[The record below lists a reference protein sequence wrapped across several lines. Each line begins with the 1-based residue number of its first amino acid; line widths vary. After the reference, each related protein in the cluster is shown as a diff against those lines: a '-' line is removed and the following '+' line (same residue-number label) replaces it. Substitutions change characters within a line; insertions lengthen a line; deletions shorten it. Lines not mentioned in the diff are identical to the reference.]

1 VTERVDTI
9 PASVGWRET
18 AAGVAKT
25 AVVAGE
31 FALLVL
37 VIWRYAIE
45 SEAFVRLCLLALAG
59 FVVHASLPRA
69 WRMPFFSVLSV
80 ASVFLVFG
88 IVSGLWL
95 LALGLGLITLSH
107 LPIPWTGRIALLL
120 ATAAVLVLIRVGR
133 IAAPWSE
140 AIWPILGSMFMFR
153 LLIYLYD
160 LKHEKAPF
168 SLVRSVSYFFMLPNI
183 CFPLFPVVDYTRFNK
198 HHYDA
203 DEHEIYQ
210 RGVHWMF
217 RGIVQLLLYRL
228 VYHRL
233 TVDPAEVIGLASFIH
248 YSLAT
253 FLLYLRVSG
262 LFHLIVGM
270 LLLFGFNL
278 HETHHLYYLSSSFTD
293 FWRRINIYWKDFMVK
308 LFYYPIRFQLRR
320 LGEVGSIVVSTIIV
334 FAGTWFLHAY
344 QWFWLRGD
352 MLLEW
357 HDALFW
363 AILAGLV
370 IVNSLY
376 DLRYPPPRSLGR
388 TAWDGWRFAATTS
401 RTIATFTVICLLW
414 SLWSSDSLGQWVHMV
429 ATTGGGGVALFAAP
443 PMLLWLARWLRLR
456 AQQRPTRKGA
466 MVQKWQPSF
475 RTSAGTVA
483 VGAAILVV
491 LGQPAVYQASPY
503 YVGAV
508 VRTVMNTGLNT
519 RDQALLDRGYYEHLL
534 AVNRQNSA
542 LRELFSRS
550 HGDQEMINETPAWR
564 DRGDFVGGELVPGVE
579 IQFRGH
585 PLKINRWGMRD
596 QDYALDKPPG
606 VFRIAA
612 LGASALMGWGA
623 AAEDLFEAR
632 FETALNASVPP
643 GAGMRFEVLN
653 FGTPSSLG
661 LRQVVLLEE
670 KVAGFH
676 PDAIFYFGQQQ
687 DPKYTLDNIAYA
699 VFKGREIPFAFVQ
712 EILERTGVEIGM
724 ARDVVQ
730 QRLAP
735 YRQEL
740 IRRTYGEMVA
750 IAGAHG
756 VTPVW
761 VYLPW
766 ANETAMSEAAL
777 TLQGYAQDAGFVVV
791 PLDGVYDGYDEHEL
805 QVAEWDRH
813 PNALGHRLLAE
824 TLYREVHDR
833 QEEIFGQMLLDL
845 NQHEALTQE
854 ERTHERD

>member
-1 VTERVDTI
+1 VTEGVDTLPVI
-9 PASVGWRET
+9 PAWRDT
-18 AAGVAKT
+18 AFGLAKT

-31 FALLVL
+31 LALLVL
-37 VIWRYAIE
+37 LIWRYSIE
-45 SEAFVRLCLLALAG
+45 SEAFLQLAILALVG
-59 FVVHASLPRA
+59 FVIHASLPRA
-69 WRMPFFSVLSV
+69 WRMPFFAGLSV
-80 ASVFLVFG
+80 ASVLLVFG
-88 IVSGLWL
+88 LVSGGWL
-95 LALGLGLITLSH
+95 LALGLGLIALSH
-107 LPIPWTGRIALLL
+107 LPVPWPARLTLIVAVAG
-120 ATAAVLVLIRVGR
+120 VLVAMRAGV

-160 LKHEKAPF
+160 LKHGKSSF

-183 CFPLFPVVDYTRFNK
+183 CFPLFPVIDYTRFNK

-233 TVDPAEVIGLASFIH
+233 TVDPAEVVGIASFVH
-248 YSLAT
+248 YSLAA

-270 LLLFGFNL
+270 VLLFGFNL

-320 LGEVGSIVVSTIIV
+320 LSEAGSIVVSTIIV

-376 DLRYPPPRSLGR
+376 ELRYPPPRSLGR
-388 TAWDGWRFAATTS
+388 TAWNGWRFAATTC
-401 RTIATFTVICLLW
+401 RTLGTFTVICLLW
-414 SLWSSDSLGQWVHMV
+414 SLWSSDSLGQWLHMV
-429 ATTGGGGVALFAAP
+429 ATTGTGGVLLFAAP
-443 PMLLWLARWLRLR
+443 PVLLVLARWLRLHEPP
-456 AQQRPTRKGA
+456 AGGHKGA
-466 MVQKWQPSF
+466 LAPKRQTPF
-475 RTSAGTVA
+475 RTSAATITA
-483 VGAAILVV
+483 GAALLVV
-491 LGQPAVYQASPY
+491 LSHPAVREASPDA
-503 YVGAV
+503 VHIV
-508 VRTVMNTGLNT
+508 VRTAMTTGLNT

-534 AVNRQNSA
+534 AVNRQNSK
-542 LRELFSRS
+542 LRELFSKKPT
-550 HGDQEMINETPAWR
+550 HWVNVQKTAAWR
-564 DRGDFVGGELVPGVE
+564 SRDDFMRGEFVPGAQ
-579 IQFRGH
+579 ITFLNH

-596 QDYALDKPPG
+596 QDYALEKPDG

-623 AAEDLFEAR
+623 AVEDIFEAR
-632 FETALNASVPP
+632 FELALNAAAP
-643 GAGMRFEVLN
+643 GGSDVRFEVLN

-676 PDAIFYFGQQQ
+676 PDAIFYFGQKQ
-687 DPKYTLDNIAYA
+687 DPKYTVDNIAYA
-699 VFKGREIPFAFVQ
+699 VLKGREIPFAFVQ
-712 EILERTGVEIGM
+712 EILDRAGVETGM
-724 ARDVVQ
+724 ARDVVE

-735 YRQEL
+735 YQEEL
-740 IRRTYGEMVA
+740 IRKSYGEMA
-750 IAGAHG
+750 EAARAHG
-756 VTPVW
+756 IMPVW
-761 VYLPW
+761 LYLPW
-766 ANETAMSEAAL
+766 ANERGMSESAVAL
-777 TLQGYAQDAGFVVV
+777 ERYAQEAGFVV
-791 PLDGVYDGYDEHEL
+791 LRLSGAYEGYEPQEV

-824 TLYREVHDR
+824 TLYREVYDR
-833 QEEIFGQMLLDL
+833 QETIFGRTLLESG
-845 NQHEALTQE
+845 HGE
-854 ERTHERD
+854 H

>member
-1 VTERVDTI
+1 MTERVDAI
-9 PASVGWRET
+9 PVAAGWRET
-18 AAGVAKT
+18 AVGLAKT

-31 FALLVL
+31 LALLVL
-37 VIWRYAIE
+37 VIWRYSIE
-45 SEAFVRLCLLALAG
+45 SEAFLQLSMLALGG

-69 WRMPFFSVLSV
+69 WRMPFFALLSV

-88 IVSGLWL
+88 VVSGLWL
-95 LALGLGLITLSH
+95 LTLGFGLIALSH
-107 LPIPWTGRIALLL
+107 LPIPWTGRIALIV
-120 ATAAVLVLIRVGR
+120 AAAGVLVLMRVR
-133 IAAPWSE
+133 VIAAPWSE

-160 LKHEKAPF
+160 LKHEKSTF

-183 CFPLFPVVDYTRFNK
+183 CFPLFPVIDYTRFNK

-233 TVDPAEVIGLASFIH
+233 TVDPAEVIGLASFVH

-320 LGEVGSIVVSTIIV
+320 LSDVGSIVVSTIIV

-376 DLRYPPPRSLGR
+376 ELRYPPARTLGR
-388 TAWDGWRFAATTS
+388 TAWNGWRFAATS
-401 RTIATFTVICLLW
+401 CRTLGTFTVICLLW
-414 SLWSSDSLGQWVHMV
+414 SLWSSDSLGQWLHMV
-429 ATTGGGGVALFAAP
+429 ATTDSGGVALFAAP
-443 PMLLWLARWLRLR
+443 PILLWLARWLRLR
-456 AQQRPTRKGA
+456 EQQRPARKGA
-466 MVQKWQPSF
+466 MAPKRQPWF
-475 RTSAGTVA
+475 RTSAATVA
-483 VGAAILVV
+483 AGAAFLVV
-491 LGQPAVYQASPY
+491 LGQPAVYEASPY

-508 VRTVMNTGLNT
+508 VRTALNTGLNI
-519 RDQALLDRGYYEHLL
+519 RDQALLDRGYYENLL

-542 LRELFSRS
+542 LRELFSRT
-550 HGDQEMINETPAWR
+550 HGDRELINETAAWH
-564 DRGDFVGGELVPGVE
+564 DRGDFVDGELVPGAE
-579 IQFRGH
+579 IQFLGH
-585 PLKINRWGMRD
+585 PLKVNRWGMRD
-596 QDYALDKPPG
+596 QDYDLDKPDG

-623 AAEDLFEAR
+623 AVEDIFEAR
-632 FETALNASVPP
+632 FETALNADAP
-643 GAGMRFEVLN
+643 AGSGVRFEVLN
-653 FGTPSSLG
+653 FGTPSALG

-670 KVAGFH
+670 KVVGFH

-699 VFKGREIPFAFVQ
+699 VFKGREIPFAFVR
-712 EILERTGVEIGM
+712 EILERTGVENGT

-735 YRQEL
+735 YREEL
-740 IRRTYGEMVA
+740 IRRTYREMVA
-750 IAGAHG
+750 VARAHDI
-756 VTPVW
+756 TPVW

-766 ANETAMSEAAL
+766 ANEEAMSEAAL
-777 TLQGYAQDAGFVVV
+777 TLQRYAQEAGFVVV
-791 PLDGVYDGYDEHEL
+791 PLDGVYDGYDQHEL
-805 QVAEWDRH
+805 EVAEWDRH

-824 TLYREVHDR
+824 TLYRQVYDR
-833 QEEIFGQMLLDL
+833 QEEIFGRMLLDRSQ
-845 NQHEALTQE
+845 NAALTLK
-854 ERTHERD
+854 ERNHE